1 MRARRSRR
9 WLRLS
14 MKARRRRM
22 SRSSR
27 RWACWRRRSPGWR
40 RRRVSDSRRRRS
52 WVRRFCMRS
61 SRRRCRPSRRCC
73 RPLLSGA
80 SSSAAAEG
88 VGARTSATKSLIE
101 TSVSW
106 PTALTIGVTQ
116 AATARATASSLK
128 HQRSSSEPPP
138 RARISASNPRLSA
151 RRMARTICAMASR
164 PCTAVGIR
172 FSSTCGAR
180 RPNTLMM
187 SRITAPVGEVMMP
200 MRCGWAGSGSLRSAL
215 NSPSAPSFSF
225 SASKARRKAPSPA
238 GSTVSRIS
246 W

>member
-1 MRARRSRR
+1 
-9 WLRLS
+9 
-14 MKARRRRM
+14 M

-27 RWACWRRRSPGWR
+27 RCACWRRRSPGCR
-40 RRRVSDSRRRRS
+40 RRRARPSTRRRS
-52 WVRRFCMRS
+52 WLRRFCIRS
-61 SRRRCRPSRRCC
+61 NSRRCRPSRRSCK
-73 RPLLSGA
+73 PLLSGA
-80 SSSAAAEG
+80 SSSAAADG

-106 PTALTIGVTQ
+106 PTALTMGVTQ
-116 AATARATASSLK
+116 AAIARATASSLK

-138 RARISASNPRLSA
+138 RARIRASKPRLSA
-151 RRMARTICAMASR
+151 RRRACTIWLIASR

-187 SRITAPVGEVMMP
+187 SRITAPVGEVMIP
-200 MRCGWAGSGSLRSAL
+200 MRCGCAGSGCLRSVL
-215 NSPSAPSFSF
+215 NRPSALSFSF
-225 SASKARRKAPSPA
+225 SASKARRRAPSPA

-246 W
+246 